1 MKHSVS
7 HDLDATTARK
17 VTERALESYRDRFA
31 EYNPEVQWKDD
42 CTAEVCFSAKGVTL
56 KGVFSLQPNAIEMD
70 MSVPLVLRMFQKKA
84 VEVVDREIN
93 TWIGK
98 AKNGEL

>member
-7 HDLDATTARK
+7 HDLDLDTARK
-17 VTERALESYRDRFA
+17 VTQKALESYQARFA
-31 EYNPEVQWKDD
+31 EYQPEIHWKDE

-56 KGVFSLQPNAIEMD
+56 KGLFSLTPNAIEMD

-84 VEVVDREIN
+84 VDVVDREIHA
-93 TWIGK
+93 WIDK
-98 AKNGEL
+98 ARQGAL